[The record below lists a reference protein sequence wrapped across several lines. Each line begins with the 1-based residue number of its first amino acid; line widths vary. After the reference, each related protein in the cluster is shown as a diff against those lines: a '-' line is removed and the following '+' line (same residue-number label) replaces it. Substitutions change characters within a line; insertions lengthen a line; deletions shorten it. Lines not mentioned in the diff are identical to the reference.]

1 MYLFS
6 RDSLSRQ
13 VRNFSQELDE
23 INEGLSDYVEKME
36 RELILKQ
43 VLLPKLQ
50 IQAAETSAKTAGKRR
65 QLSSLSESKQE
76 KSLKITQCQQVIRA
90 LTVRLGVPNNK
101 LNSLDVTK
109 RLSMIREHIRVQTEI
124 NEFVRNSESCVNY
137 NNPVQSSV
145 KSLRERDLSQ

>member
-1 MYLFS
+1 M
-6 RDSLSRQ
+6 
-13 VRNFSQELDE
+13 
-23 INEGLSDYVEKME
+23 EKME

-50 IQAAETSAKTAGKRR
+50 IQAAETTAKTAGKRR

-145 KSLRERDLSQ
+145 KSLRERDLN

>member
-1 MYLFS
+1 
-6 RDSLSRQ
+6 
-13 VRNFSQELDE
+13 
-23 INEGLSDYVEKME
+23 ME

-65 QLSSLSESKQE
+65 QLNSLSESKQE

-109 RLSMIREHIRVQTEI
+109 RLSLIREHIRVQTEI

-145 KSLRERDLSQ
+145 KSLRERDLN

>member
-13 VRNFSQELDE
+13 VRNFSKELDE
-23 INEGLSDYVEKME
+23 INEGLGDYVEKME

-65 QLSSLSESKQE
+65 QLNSLSETKQE

-109 RLSMIREHIRVQTEI
+109 RLSLIREHIRVQTEI

-145 KSLRERDLSQ
+145 KSLRERDLN